1 MGYHGTDIFVNDKFF
16 MDKVGLTTG
25 LAGKTVVV
33 QGYGNVGFHA
43 ARYFQRAGAK
53 IVGVVEYNG
62 SIWNDDGIDALDLDN
77 YRLDNSQAQGIV
89 GYPGARACTEDEAMF
104 ADVDILLSCA
114 KEQVIHKGNAHLVKA
129 KVIAEG
135 ANGPITPAGHEIL
148 LNNNQLVIPD
158 MFVNA
163 GGVTVSY
170 FEWLKNIQQVSFG
183 KLSFKYN
190 EDTNMA
196 MFDSIS
202 ESLKAANL
210 DVAVGPNT
218 AMNARMKGASEKDIV
233 QSGLQYTMERSARN
247 IIQRVHQYDLGLDVR
262 KAAFVLAC
270 EKVYET
276 TCTAGF

>member
-1 MGYHGTDIFVNDKFF
+1 MGK
-16 MDKVGLTTG
+16 
-25 LAGKTVVV
+25 
-33 QGYGNVGFHA
+33 
-43 ARYFQRAGAK
+43 
-53 IVGVVEYNG
+53 
-62 SIWNDDGIDALDLDN
+62 
-77 YRLDNSQAQGIV
+77 
-89 GYPGARACTEDEAMF
+89 
-104 ADVDILLSCA
+104 
-114 KEQVIHKGNAHLVKA
+114 VKA
-129 KVIAEG
+129 RIIAEA
-135 ANGPITPAGHEIL
+135 ANGPITPAGDKIL
-148 LNNNQLVIPD
+148 RDNNVLVIPD

-233 QSGLQYTMERSARN
+233 QSGL
-247 IIQRVHQYDLGLDVR
+247 
-262 KAAFVLAC
+262 
-270 EKVYET
+270 
-276 TCTAGF
+276 